1 MKKFWKIIK
10 WVLYVVVG
18 VLLIDL
24 AVVVFF
30 SVYRPP
36 LQKADAIVVLGA
48 AINTPALYNRTMEG
62 LKLFNKGYAGEL
74 VLSGGVDYTGSIS
87 EAVYM
92 ENEIVDE
99 VAKESSGNH
108 PSLTLPLKG
117 RETELP
123 RMILDEN
130 SHSTYENL
138 QNTKTK
144 IGADKS
150 IIIVSDGFHL
160 ARAILVAERLGFKS
174 ILWDSPSPSY
184 YRPAELAYYYMREVL
199 AMIDYLPKFVFG

>member
-1 MKKFWKIIK
+1 
-10 WVLYVVVG
+10 
-18 VLLIDL
+18 
-24 AVVVFF
+24 
-30 SVYRPP
+30 
-36 LQKADAIVVLGA
+36 
-48 AINTPALYNRTMEG
+48 MEG

-92 ENEIVDE
+92 ENEII
-99 VAKESSGNH
+99 AKWENQPVNPH
-108 PSLTLPLKG
+108 PIPLPEGEGDK
-117 RETELP
+117 TELP
-123 RMILDEN
+123 TMVLDEN

-144 IGADKS
+144 IGSDKS

-160 ARAILVAERLGFKS
+160 ARAVLVAERLGFKS
-174 ILWDSPSPSY
+174 ILWDSPNPSY
-184 YRPAELAYYYMREVL
+184 YRPTELAYYYMREVL

>member
-1 MKKFWKIIK
+1 MKKLWKIIK
-10 WVLYVVVG
+10 WVLVVVVG
-18 VLLIDL
+18 VLLIDA

-48 AINTPALYNRTMEG
+48 AINTPALYNRTMDG
-62 LKLFNKGYAGEL
+62 LKLFNQGYAGEI
-74 VLSGGVDYTGSIS
+74 VLTGGVDYPKSIP

-92 ENEIVDE
+92 ENEILHTASTV
-99 VAKESSGNH
+99 
-108 PSLTLPLKG
+108 PP
-117 RETELP
+117 
-123 RMILDEN
+123 MILDKEA
-130 SHSTYENL
+130 HSTYENL
-138 QNTKTK
+138 QNTKNK

-174 ILWDSPSPSY
+174 VRWDSPNPGY
-184 YRPAELAYYYMREVL
+184 YRPTELAYYYMREVL
-199 AMIDYLPKFVFG
+199 AMVDYIPKFIFG